1 MAAKRL
7 VKSTSGKPAGQV
19 AARKVVKKAA
29 KKAPKKLSRTRLSK
43 LRSEAA
49 LRGWETRR
57 KNGRRAAR
65 EAKKAEAAKAL
76 KKVAKKVSKKTSKK
90 VTPKPIKAPVKKV
103 TKKTPHK
110 FLGSEQGA
118 VRGITS
124 RQDLRDHFDK
134 HKRTDRRG
142 SIERILEDYKNALIG
157 DRPIQVLALRKI
169 YKKRFAKLSKARLLK
184 YYSPTDRVRYQSPE
198 YSVSLIRQLLEADAG
213 YLLGK
218 ALQEL
223 DVNRERAYAIL
234 RREVAADPYGTAKS
248 TVTRL
253 RQLVD
258 LTPPP
263 DFVEADETVII
274 SRLLDAMDRGN
285 EDEVAHQCAEEFGMD
300 LRTVYTLIHSPN
312 SLDFL

>member
-19 AARKVVKKAA
+19 AVRKVVKKAA
-29 KKAPKKLSRTRLSK
+29 KKVAKKTARTRLSK

-57 KNGRRAAR
+57 KNERRAAR

-76 KKVAKKVSKKTSKK
+76 KKVSKKVTKK
-90 VTPKPIKAPVKKV
+90 VTPKPVKAQVKKV
-103 TKKTPHK
+103 TKKAPHK

-124 RQDLRDHFDK
+124 RKDLQDHFDK

-142 SIERILEDYKNALIG
+142 SIERILEDYKNARIA

-169 YKKRFAKLSKARLLK
+169 YKKRFANQSKARLLK
-184 YYSPTDRVRYQSPE
+184 YYSPADRVRYQSPE

-218 ALQEL
+218 ALKEL

-263 DFVEADETVII
+263 EFVEADETVII
-274 SRLLDAMDRGN
+274 GRLLDAVDRGN

-312 SLDFL
+312 SMDFL